1 MRQKPTTQGAAFE
14 ALKASA
20 RASEKLAE
28 AVGNSIN
35 KSHSV
40 TSKAPESLIRFIQEY
55 PLDDRA
61 DFGVQVEE
69 MLRSMYDIYAPLII
83 LGSSSYTGAEFRVT
97 PGNSFLG
104 RRTPPF
110 DKGNLKLLFPL

>member
-1 MRQKPTTQGAAFE
+1 MELEFYIP
-14 ALKASA
+14 
-20 RASEKLAE
+20 KLGL
-28 AVGNSIN
+28 VP
-35 KSHSV
+35 KY
-40 TSKAPESLIRFIQEY
+40 IRPVRPVADLIQEY